1 MCKYTSIFMYS
12 TLWII
17 VSFFVGKIIFYY
29 DEIFLDEYDHKE
41 MKNVIII
48 DKNIDK
54 ESMDNAISKLY
65 IYKRNK
71 ISKEVNI
78 FLNTNGGDVVAGY
91 LFILEIESMKLE
103 NIVFNCYA
111 KKAASF
117 GFNIFQY
124 CDNRYVSKDGY
135 LYIHDMNVK
144 VNLEGNIDKI
154 EDYYINK
161 FSKIKFIY
169 NEINK
174 YVSKKIKMNQ
184 EQYVTRI
191 KNEWLIIGGRNIVS
205 NKLADK
211 IVHIHDFK
219 SI

>member
-1 MCKYTSIFMYS
+1 MCKYISISLFMYAF
-12 TLWII
+12 LWII
-17 VSFFVGKIIFYY
+17 ASFFIGKIIIQY
-29 DEIFLDEYDHKE
+29 DEIFLDKYNYRN

-48 DKNIDK
+48 DQNIDQYNM
-54 ESMDNAISKLY
+54 EIAINNLR
-65 IYKRNK
+65 IYKQNRESRE
-71 ISKEVNI
+71 INI
-78 FLNTNGGDVVAGY
+78 FLRTNGGDVLSGY
-91 LFILEIESMKLE
+91 LFILEMELMKLD

-111 KKAASF
+111 KRAASF

-135 LYIHDMNVK
+135 LYIHDINIK

-174 YVSKKIKMNQ
+174 YISRKLKLTQ
-184 EQYVTRI
+184 EEYTGRL
-191 KNEWLIIGGRNIVS
+191 KNEWLIVGGRNILS

-211 IVHIHDFK
+211 MVYIYDF
-219 SI
+219 